1 MERELS
7 RISPQSLFLAPGPA
21 CCASG
26 GVLDAPPRIARR
38 YLPAQLR
45 VIGCGLL
52 RGQFLQ
58 AGGTGST
65 TPGPSRA
72 GGYRLGRI
80 SISTGTISA
89 MTKIPRKR
97 RGVLIS
103 KIPVRAGLR
112 RLPDSEHLSGADWA
126 YTLSGRAPIL
136 HRDRL
141 WVAHLPLGPAL
152 HTIRFQDTPPKL

>member
-7 RISPQSLFLAPGPA
+7 PYLTPISLSRSWPSLLRFWWCSGRPTPDCPA
-21 CCASG
+21 VS
-26 GVLDAPPRIARR
+26 
-38 YLPAQLR
+38 PAQLR